1 MKKVIAII
9 MIFAMIMCMGACGGN
24 SGSSNTKEA
33 KYTIKCND
41 GTTRTMTA
49 AEIYDMYK
57 NDGRNFEKL
66 LNGATISGTG
76 TIEKVGNLK
85 EQNWKDGVACAWGRE
100 IDLNVPGTNVVI
112 TTFFS
117 PKDYYEEM
125 YSGDK
130 VSFTGSLQADFIT
143 VYIRVHYQIE
153 GHYLTLK

>member
-1 MKKVIAII
+1 MKKVIAVI
-9 MIFAMIMCMGACGGN
+9 MIFAMIMCMSACGGN
-24 SGSSNTKEA
+24 PGTKEA

-41 GTTRTMTA
+41 GTIKTMTA

-76 TIEKVGNLK
+76 TIKNVGRL
-85 EQNWKDGVACAWGRE
+85 EEENWKDGVACAWGRE

-112 TTFFS
+112 ATFFS

-130 VSFTGSLQADFIT
+130 VSFAGTLQANSTT
-143 VYIRVHYQIE
+143 VFIRVHYQIA
-153 GHYLTLK
+153 GHYLTLE